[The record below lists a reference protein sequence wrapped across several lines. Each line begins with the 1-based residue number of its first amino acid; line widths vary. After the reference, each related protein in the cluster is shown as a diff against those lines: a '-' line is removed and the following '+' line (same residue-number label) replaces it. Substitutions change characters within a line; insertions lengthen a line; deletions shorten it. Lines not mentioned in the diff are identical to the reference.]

1 MYTKLTLRLNKSI
14 VDAAKEHVE
23 KQGLSL
29 SRMVESYFLLLSQT
43 TCKTVDNNE
52 ITISPF
58 VQSMVSDKP
67 IPSDLDYK
75 SDYKNYL
82 SEKYK

>member
-14 VDAAKEHVE
+14 VDTAKEHVA

-43 TCKTVDNNE
+43 SDKTLDNDE

-58 VQSMVSDKP
+58 VQSMTTNKQ

-75 SDYKNYL
+75 SEYKNYL
-82 SEKYK
+82 SKKYE

>member
-1 MYTKLTLRLNKSI
+1 MYTKLTLRLNKSV
-14 VDAAKEHVE
+14 VDTAKEHVA

-29 SRMVESYFLLLSQT
+29 SRVVESYFLLFSQT
-43 TCKTVDNNE
+43 ADKTFNNNE

-58 VQSMVSDKP
+58 VQSMTIDKQ

-75 SDYKNYL
+75 SEHKNYL
-82 SEKYK
+82 SNKYE

>member
-14 VDAAKEHVE
+14 VDTAKEHVA

-43 TCKTVDNNE
+43 TDKTSDNNE

-58 VQSMVSDKP
+58 VQSMTSTKP
-67 IPSDLDYK
+67 ISPDLDYK

-82 SEKYK
+82 SKKYE